1 MSLETLRRRA
11 VDALKVLETAKAVS
25 TPAALKVDPVCN
37 ALLAVRDLLHCYGDE
52 NLIVPSPVDKDSVA
66 ILRVFSEELP
76 QLVMALEIVSARSE
90 SLLKLR
96 ATDESGRGKGMSPQ
110 VGK

>member
-1 MSLETLRRRA
+1 MPLETLRRRA
-11 VDALKVLETAKAVS
+11 VAALKILETAKATS
-25 TPAALKVDPVCN
+25 SPAALKVDPVCN

-66 ILRVFSEELP
+66 ILRVFAEELP
-76 QLVMALEIVSARSE
+76 QLVMALEIVTARSE

-96 ATDESGRGKGMSPQ
+96 GTDNARRDGA
-110 VGK
+110 